1 MSIKG
6 YRLYKLP
13 IRVNMIRKDKFYV
26 AMTCNLT
33 QLIQNEIFMTCGRCK
48 YYEEGRGCKC
58 RELNPLKYL
67 M

>member
-26 AMTCNLT
+26 AMTA
-33 QLIQNEIFMTCGRCK
+33 G
-48 YYEEGRGCKC
+48 
-58 RELNPLKYL
+58 
-67 M
+67 